1 MNAWIIVPCV
11 LTAIGC
17 LGLAQCL
24 CWANKSLQ
32 DELDRLNTYA
42 DPLEEQIIRHVQE
55 KWSLN
60 QENAKLEQTIRQLQR
75 NIAELKHEVEQTPP
89 F

>member
-1 MNAWIIVPCV
+1 MKEVLIILTV
-11 LTAIGC
+11 LACSSGSIAIW
-17 LGLAQCL
+17 A
-24 CWANKSLQ
+24 CWSNSLLHQ
-32 DELDRLNTYA
+32 ELDRLNIYA

-60 QENAKLEQTIRQLQR
+60 QENAKLKETIRHLQR
-75 NIAELKHEVEQTPP
+75 NIAELKHEVEQIPP